1 MPHAVPAADETRSPH
16 QHSTDREIRVLQ
28 LYPRDMNIYGDYG
41 NALVLMRRIQWYGF
55 TPVMLS
61 YNPGDEFPEEPD
73 ILLGGGGQDSG
84 QDRIQQD
91 LLGIGDSLGAMAEQ
105 ETPMLMICGLYQLF
119 GHFFETRD
127 GSRISGI
134 GVLDVETYG
143 TDQRLIGNVVAE
155 SPDFGQIIGYEN
167 HSGQTYLGAKAAP
180 LAEVTVGKGNN
191 QRDSHEGARYR
202 NVLGSYLH
210 GALLPKNPAVA
221 DFLISTAV
229 QRKFGERLP
238 ELEAPMS
245 APESLQRLTAQ
256 ARDAASARPR

>member
-1 MPHAVPAADETRSPH
+1 MTVPVPADSS
-16 QHSTDREIRVLQ
+16 STDKQIRVLQ

-41 NALVLMRRIQWYGF
+41 NALVLMRRIQWYGY

-61 YNPGDEFPEEPD
+61 YNPGDEFPADPD
-73 ILLGGGGQDSG
+73 ILIGGGGQDSG

-91 LLGIGDSLGAMAEQ
+91 LLGIGDRLRALAEQ
-105 ETPMLMICGLYQLF
+105 DTPMLMICGLYQLF

-143 TDQRLIGNVVAE
+143 TDNRLIGNLVAE
-155 SPDFGQIIGYEN
+155 SSDFGQIIGYEN
-167 HSGQTYLGAKAAP
+167 HSGQTYLGPTVTP
-180 LAEVTVGKGNN
+180 LANVVVGEGNN
-191 QRDSHEGARYR
+191 QRDPHEGARYR

-210 GALLPKNPAVA
+210 GALLPKNPAIA

-229 QRKFGERLP
+229 QQKFAQELP
-238 ELEAPMS
+238 ALDAPQS
-245 APESLQRLTAQ
+245 APVSLQELTQ
-256 ARDAASARPR
+256 HAREAAAARPR